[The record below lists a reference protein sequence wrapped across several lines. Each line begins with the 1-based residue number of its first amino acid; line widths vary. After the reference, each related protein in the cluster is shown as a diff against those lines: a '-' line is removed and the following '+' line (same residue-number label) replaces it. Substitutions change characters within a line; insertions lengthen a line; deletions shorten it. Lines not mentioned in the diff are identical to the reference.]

1 MLPHPL
7 TTFKIHIHYQK
18 EFRFNSVYARNN
30 ISKIKDGAYEI
41 NLGEYKSIGSHILI
55 VLDLKTLPKKKKSI
69 YREQKHY
76 DKYLSN
82 TSI

>member
-30 ISKIKDGAYEI
+30 LSKIKDGAYEI

-55 VLDLKTLPKKKKSI
+55 VLELKTLQKK
-69 YREQKHY
+69 
-76 DKYLSN
+76 
-82 TSI
+82 